1 MHGVPHRKGCLCLRQ
16 LMLGTPEQE
25 RTLIAFRRAP
35 GDDLPPSPAPTGA
48 VSAGRKERETISEAE
63 IEARWQGM
71 LARVCSW
78 RDGHG
83 GWSPLSDGRELV
95 SEGRAVRIYT
105 VCVCTAM

>member
-1 MHGVPHRKGCLCLRQ
+1 MLRRLHIQ
-16 LMLGTPEQE
+16 RQMRE
-25 RTLIAFRRAP
+25 RYNAEAGKIALKAVQVE
-35 GDDLPPSPAPTGA
+35 DDERQA
-48 VSAGRKERETISEAE
+48 VVAEAEAKEAE

-71 LARVCSW
+71 LARVCAW

-95 SEGRAVRIYT
+95 SEGRAVRIYA